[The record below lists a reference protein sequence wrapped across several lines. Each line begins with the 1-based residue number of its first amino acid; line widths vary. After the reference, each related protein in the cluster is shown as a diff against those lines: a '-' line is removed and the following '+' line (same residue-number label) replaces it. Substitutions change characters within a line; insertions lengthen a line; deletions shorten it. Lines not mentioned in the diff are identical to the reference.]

1 MRGAVFVGA
10 YSVPPA
16 RPTASH
22 ARNTFLLYIA
32 ARNYGLSVFIYVVSG
47 NSTRTKNKKASPIPK
62 MACRSTRLLGL
73 EMPAIYLLTTKNTIL
88 AFTS

>member
-1 MRGAVFVGA
+1 MRGAVFVGV

-22 ARNTFLLYIA
+22 AVTRSRQMYA
-32 ARNYGLSVFIYVVSG
+32 ARNHGLSVFIYVVSG

-62 MACRSTRLLGL
+62 
-73 EMPAIYLLTTKNTIL
+73 
-88 AFTS
+88 

>member
-1 MRGAVFVGA
+1 MRGAVFVGV
-10 YSVPPA
+10 YFVPPA

-22 ARNTFLLYIA
+22 AVTRSLYIE

-62 MACRSTRLLGL
+62 SPVRSQD
-73 EMPAIYLLTTKNTIL
+73 
-88 AFTS
+88 F